1 MDNTTTWSVG
11 LGVVAFLSLAFNIYL
26 YRVNARREDF
36 ATSVLSENVKLRQ
49 RAAALTAVYDDQAD
63 HITRQAA
70 TISAQDVEIRRLQ
83 EALAGKT
90 EAVQEL
96 SDEVANLGVY
106 AVQLQETIE
115 HLEEDPS

>member
-1 MDNTTTWSVG
+1 MDNTTIWSVG

-26 YRVNARREDF
+26 YWVNARREDF

-83 EALAGKT
+83 DHTAE
-90 EAVQEL
+90 
-96 SDEVANLGVY
+96 
-106 AVQLQETIE
+106 
-115 HLEEDPS
+115 LEEIIENLRAAEQ